1 MYSWVLRARFESNTQ
16 PFNHGEFAGCVTD
29 GDVLYP
35 QHRLSLRTEH
45 STMALPDV
53 SKDIEARLVDSERCD
68 TVARGEN
75 VVSGASASCVSDMR
89 V

>member
-1 MYSWVLRARFESNTQ
+1 MVNLPAVSPMAMYYTLNTDF
-16 PFNHGEFAGCVTD
+16 P
-29 GDVLYP
+29 
-35 QHRLSLRTEH
+35 TEH